1 MDDVMPTPMYQKI
14 ADELIDRIEK
24 GDLCPGDK
32 LPTETELG
40 GSYSVSR
47 ITVTHAIRILQNRGL
62 VYRVKGSGTFVSK
75 RSTSGLAFGN
85 KTANG
90 MSFISVI
97 FPQGEQNGAHDIL
110 IGIESECAKG
120 DFYVTI
126 HNSKNKPVLEQ
137 SIIVNLLG
145 QGCSGVIIYPCFSTH
160 HNTDIYSELIIRDF
174 PVVFI
179 DRRID
184 FFHVP
189 FVACDNERPMRNLVA
204 HLIEKGHQRIG
215 FFSNSI
221 ETVSSERERFKGYCE
236 AHIAAGLSVKS
247 GLIFCHS
254 RDLENPVDFFDVDE
268 QNRRHYA
275 DKALSF
281 FLNAKEKPTCVV
293 AVNDILAIALMKAAL
308 AKGIRVPD
316 DLAITGFDDLYVA
329 AHLEVP
335 LTTVRQPFEKIGAE
349 AARLLLCRI
358 KGNANQ
364 DAEIRVPAEIVL
376 RESAM

>member
-1 MDDVMPTPMYQKI
+1 MYQKI

-24 GDLCPGDK
+24 GDLHPGDK

-40 GSYSVSR
+40 KSYGVSR

-62 VYRVKGSGTFVSK
+62 VYRVKGSGTFIA
-75 RSTSGLAFGN
+75 RRNISGLTLGN
-85 KTANG
+85 KPANG

-97 FPQGEQNGAHDIL
+97 FPQGEQNGAHEIL

-120 DFYVTI
+120 QYYVTI

-137 SIIVNLLG
+137 NIIVNLLE
-145 QGCSGVIIYPCFSTH
+145 QGCGGVIVYPCFSTH

-179 DRRID
+179 DRRLD
-184 FFHVP
+184 FLRVP
-189 FVACDNERPMRNLVA
+189 FVACDNEKPMHELVA
-204 HLIEKGHQRIG
+204 HLIEKGHRRIG
-215 FFSNSI
+215 FFCNSI

-236 AHIAAGLSVKS
+236 AHLAAGLSVKS
-247 GLIFCHS
+247 ALICCHS

-268 QNRRHYA
+268 ANRRHYA
-275 DKALSF
+275 DAALSF
-281 FLNAKEKPTCVV
+281 FLNAKEKPTCIV

-308 AKGIRVPD
+308 AKGIRVPA

-349 AARLLLCRI
+349 AARLLLSRI
-358 KGNANQ
+358 KGNANP

-376 RESAM
+376 RESAL